1 MINFANMFVITTL
14 IFSVI
19 VGSLLGWLFFGK
31 DSFTKFL
38 LSFSG
43 AFFLGIAVLEIFPEV
58 YRNGDP
64 QIGLFVLAGLF
75 FQMLVE
81 SVSKGVEHG
90 HVHLKQ
96 NNTLPAG
103 IFWGLFLHSFFE
115 GTPLMHEDSHHL
127 LWAIFI
133 HNIPVAMVLFGAVR
147 QMKISVYAKLGL
159 MLVFVSAGPLG
170 AVFGGYFSD
179 EIHLMMLTFVAGIFI
194 HIATVILFESTDSHR
209 FKAQKM
215 ITVLLGFAI
224 AYLLVA

>member
-1 MINFANMFVITTL
+1 
-14 IFSVI
+14 
-19 VGSLLGWLFFGK
+19 
-31 DSFTKFL
+31 
-38 LSFSG
+38 
-43 AFFLGIAVLEIFPEV
+43 
-58 YRNGDP
+58 
-64 QIGLFVLAGLF
+64 
-75 FQMLVE
+75 
-81 SVSKGVEHG
+81 
-90 HVHLKQ
+90 
-96 NNTLPAG
+96 
-103 IFWGLFLHSFFE
+103 
-115 GTPLMHEDSHHL
+115 MHEDSHHL

-179 EIHLMMLTFVAGIFI
+179 EIHLMMLAFVAGIFI